1 MRTGDRA
8 VLQHEYASKIRGD
21 ALGIRLRRPAQ
32 PEPNHIR
39 PGERRLLER
48 HDEHVDKHHE
58 NHLSLAHRT
67 ADRDLAQVV
76 HEPLL
81 AHSLRHRL
89 HQQLLVRLVEFVERA
104 SCQFLSAVRRRSC
117 LSAQQ

>member
-8 VLQHEYASKIRGD
+8 VLQHEYASEIRSD
-21 ALGIRLRRPAQ
+21 ALGLRLRRPAQ
-32 PEPNHIR
+32 PEPDNIR

-48 HDEHVDKHHE
+48 HDEHVEQHHE
-58 NHLSLAHRT
+58 GHLSLADRA

-89 HQQLLVRLVEFVERA
+89 HQQLPVRLVEFVERA
-104 SCQFLSAVRRRSC
+104 SCQFLSAVRRRSR